1 MRLCCL
7 RRGGLR
13 STSVLCI
20 DSTANDEAGV
30 AVVMYLRPEHGKG
43 ERPSH
48 SF

>member
-7 RRGGLR
+7 RRGGPR
-13 STSVLCI
+13 SMSVLCL
-20 DSTANDEAGV
+20 DSTANDEAGA
-30 AVVMYLRPEHGKG
+30 AVVAYLRPEHRKG